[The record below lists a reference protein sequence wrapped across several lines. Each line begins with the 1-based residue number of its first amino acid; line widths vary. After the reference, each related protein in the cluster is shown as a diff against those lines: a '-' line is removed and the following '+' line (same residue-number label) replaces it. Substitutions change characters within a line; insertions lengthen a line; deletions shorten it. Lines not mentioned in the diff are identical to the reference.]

1 MQNIKKYKISKIQDI
16 KKIQDEFL
24 EQFEYQ
30 QKDEFQEDEFQ
41 EDVFQEDVF
50 QEDVFQNEF
59 QKIDV
64 FQNEFQEI
72 DEFEFM
78 EMQNK
83 KNKKN
88 KKNKSTKNKNQVE
101 NTVSEVVSEAIVE
114 DAHNNK
120 SDKMSKSTD
129 LQVRRPNK
137 LYELPL
143 KKNLALLFDILMY
156 NFYVLNPK
164 DKEFKMSWIELQK
177 NFQINT
183 ANKNH
188 IKEKLQELQELNL
201 ISDLKTWN
209 YGFYYKFE
217 KTFLSYEEILA
228 PKTWTFLNYSLMVK
242 LDFISYV
249 LYTLAYKF
257 FNFTK
262 ESHHKFENQTKFLD
276 TIDFLKTF
284 SQSQSLTNG
293 VAQNRL
299 LKRVRESLVILR
311 EFGIL
316 IEIQTKTFG
325 KPIIGIKF
333 LFRKVPKLKPIITK
347 NVDFTIQRK
356 KRALKGVSINA
367 ENWKAYSQK
376 KHLNDLNDA
385 YKNTEDLTIRN
396 FILEDLFPAVV
407 RSKMDFI
414 QETRM
419 WVIKKFKDEKTGK
432 YNITTEEARK
442 VLEQY
447 KSRGSFE
454 KMIGRGIFDK
464 KTKYLKMDIKA
475 DGTEFYIFG
484 QHPLMSKIRTTYQ
497 ILL

>member
-1 MQNIKKYKISKIQDI
+1 MKNIEKEKL
-16 KKIQDEFL
+16 EFI
-24 EQFEYQ
+24 EEIEENSNFEFP
-30 QKDEFQEDEFQ
+30 EEVE
-41 EDVFQEDVF
+41 
-50 QEDVFQNEF
+50 
-59 QKIDV
+59 
-64 FQNEFQEI
+64 EI
-72 DEFEFM
+72 NEFEFM
-78 EMQNK
+78 EIQNK
-83 KNKKN
+83 KNKSN
-88 KKNKSTKNKNQVE
+88 KYSNKPTDNKVE
-101 NTVSEVVSEAIVE
+101 NTVSEAIEE
-114 DAHNNK
+114 DANNNK
-120 SDKMSKSTD
+120 FGKIYKFTD

-143 KKNLALLFDILMY
+143 KKNLALIFDILMY

-201 ISDLKTWN
+201 ISDLKTWT
-209 YGFYYKFE
+209 YGFSYKFE
-217 KTFLSYEEILA
+217 KTFLSYEEILL
-228 PKTWTFLNYSLMVK
+228 PKTWTFLNYSLMTK

-299 LKRVRESLVILR
+299 LKRVRESLIVLR
-311 EFGIL
+311 EFGII

-333 LFRKVPKLKPIITK
+333 LFRKVPQLKKIITK

-356 KRALKGVSINA
+356 KRTFKKGITING
-367 ENWKAYSQK
+367 ENWKEYSQK
-376 KHLNDLNDA
+376 KHLSDLDDA

-396 FILEDLFPAVV
+396 FIVEDFFPAVI
-407 RSKMDFI
+407 RSNMDFI
-414 QETRM
+414 KDTKM
-419 WVIKKFKDEKTGK
+419 WVIKKFKDPKTGK
-432 YNITTEEARK
+432 YNITTKEARGI
-442 VLEQY
+442 LEQY

-454 KMIGRGIFDK
+454 KMISRGLFDK
-464 KTKYLKMDIKA
+464 KTKYLKMEIRA
-475 DGTEFYIFG
+475 DATEFYIFG

-497 ILL
+497 ILKIDKNFKIDPNFKDVSNKNINKDISEDIREISKNIKVNNYSLK